1 MRFSFGEYQLDTEAR
16 SLQRSGQAVH
26 VEPKVF
32 DLFVYLIEHRS
43 RVVSTNELLDTL
55 WPGVSITPAAL
66 TRAVQ
71 KARRAVGD
79 DGERQ
84 AVLRTE
90 HGHGFRFVAEVS
102 VAPDLDAEDRSPTGD
117 SRARRKVA
125 AALLLLGLLAAAAVV
140 WSNRRASAPSTAEPS
155 IAVLPFAN
163 FSGDPE
169 QEYFSDGITEELIHT
184 LTAIEGLRVVGRTS
198 SFFFKD
204 KEADLR
210 TIGKTLGVTHLL
222 EGSVRRSGPR
232 LRITAQLSNT
242 EDGLHLW
249 SETYDHGLEDI
260 FAIQDG
266 IARAVADSLRI
277 ELGVSPDQPL
287 NPSGTEHPGAYN
299 AYLRGLELIRSEA
312 PGPLWAALKWF
323 ERAVAL
329 DPDFADA
336 HLQITNVY
344 ASMLS
349 SSVVSREIAEAPA
362 RAAIAKALMLDPSS
376 SDAYTARARLG
387 HGLGALADSEADYL
401 RAIEQNPNNPWP
413 YTAYGFLLIYGLSR
427 PEEAVAY
434 LEQAVALDP
443 LWLVARSMLGAALA
457 EAGRVDEGIAML
469 RSSIEAD
476 PDYRENF
483 WLLATVYGWVEGR
496 MDEAVRWYGQSIAF
510 QPDPFMYADL
520 VALHLNLGDTPGAEK
535 WLSRFESAFPG
546 HHHGL
551 ASRYLLQRYQGMR
564 EEALH
569 TARLL
574 SERAA
579 YDPGYRYMGDTAW
592 LRDLQRVD
600 SEAALAGY
608 SRVYPDVLAVPPSV
622 DMSNYS
628 AAASLALLRR
638 QQGDEAA
645 AAQLLRGSLAAVESM
660 PAVGS
665 SGHGFADVLAHLIA
679 GDPAQAMVA
688 LERDLDA
695 GWRAYWWLLRIDPVF
710 EPLWE
715 LPEFQAM
722 MAEVEAE
729 MAAQLE
735 RVREMERN
743 GELAAIP
750 RDEANLH

>member
-1 MRFSFGEYQLDTEAR
+1 
-16 SLQRSGQAVH
+16 
-26 VEPKVF
+26 
-32 DLFVYLIEHRS
+32 
-43 RVVSTNELLDTL
+43 
-55 WPGVSITPAAL
+55 
-66 TRAVQ
+66 
-71 KARRAVGD
+71 
-79 DGERQ
+79 
-84 AVLRTE
+84 
-90 HGHGFRFVAEVS
+90 VAEVS
-102 VAPDLDAEDRSPTGD
+102 VAPDLDAEDRP
-117 SRARRKVA
+117 
-125 AALLLLGLLAAAAVV
+125 
-140 WSNRRASAPSTAEPS
+140 TAEPS

-232 LRITAQLSNT
+232 LRITAQLINA

-249 SETYDHGLEDI
+249 SETYNRGLEDI

-266 IARAVADSLRI
+266 IARAIADSLRI

-287 NPSGTEHPGAYN
+287 NPSRTEHPEAYN
-299 AYLRGLELIRSEA
+299 AYLRGLELLRSEA
-312 PGPLWAALKWF
+312 PGPLWAALEWF

-336 HLQITNVY
+336 HLQITSVY
-344 ASMLS
+344 ATMLS

-362 RAAIAKALMLDPSS
+362 RAAIARALMLDPSS
-376 SDAYTARARLG
+376 SDAYTARALLG
-387 HGLGALADSEADYL
+387 HGLGALADSEADYQ
-401 RAIEQNPNNPWP
+401 RAIEQDPNNPWP

-434 LEQAVALDP
+434 LEQAVALNP
-443 LWLVARSMLGAALA
+443 LSLNARSMLGAALA

-476 PDYRENF
+476 PDYRENY
-483 WLLATVYGWVEGR
+483 WRLATVYGWVEGR
-496 MDEAVRWYGQSIAF
+496 MDEAVRWYWQSIAF
-510 QPDPFMYADL
+510 QPDPFMYTDL

-535 WLSRFESAFPG
+535 WLSRLESAFPG
-546 HHHGL
+546 HHRGL

-579 YDPGYRYMGDTAW
+579 YESGYQYMGDTAW

-600 SEAALAGY
+600 SKAALVGY
-608 SRVYPDVLAVPPSV
+608 SRVFPDVLAVPPSV
-622 DMSNYS
+622 DTSNYS

-645 AAQLLRGSLAAVESM
+645 AAQLLRGSLAAMESM
-660 PAVGS
+660 SVVGA
-665 SGHGFADVLAHLIA
+665 SGHGFADVMAHLIA
-679 GDPAQAMVA
+679 GDPAQALVA

-715 LPEFQAM
+715 LPEFQALM
-722 MAEVEAE
+722 TEVEAE
-729 MAAQLE
+729 MEQQLANLQ
-735 RVREMERN
+735 EMERN

-750 RDEANLH
+750 RSETTLH